1 MWKISTNEFLAM
13 NHLTSWLFWMLELN
27 VSNVSVEI
35 PIEIQIYRNYLI
47 FFFVQKYL
55 GKYSE

>member
-1 MWKISTNEFLAM
+1 
-13 NHLTSWLFWMLELN
+13 MLELN

>member
-1 MWKISTNEFLAM
+1 
-13 NHLTSWLFWMLELN
+13 MLELN

-47 FFFVQKYL
+47 FFLYKNIL
-55 GKYSE
+55 ENIRNRK